1 MPGSDTIAYFSME
14 IGLEEAMPTYSG
26 GLGVLAGDFLKS
38 AADLEARMVGLTLLH
53 RQGYF
58 RQRLD
63 AAGHQT
69 EEPVPWVVSRHLREL
84 AARAYVT
91 IEGRRVALRAWQYDV
106 RGPAGFIVPV
116 LFLDADLPENSEW
129 DRHLTDRLYGGDH
142 YYRLCQEIVLGIGG
156 VRILRALKFDEIRN
170 YHMNEGHAALL
181 GLELL
186 DESAARHGRSR
197 FTGEDVELVR
207 QRCVFTT
214 HTPVPAGHDK
224 FPLDLVGR
232 VLGLHDVHKH
242 REVFCCD
249 GVLNLSYL
257 ALNLSHYHNGVA
269 RLHGEVSQLMFP
281 RYVIDSIT
289 NGVHAATW
297 ASEPFQEL
305 FDRYI
310 PDWRQDNHSLRNA
323 LRIPLAF
330 VHAAHRKAK
339 ERLITEIK
347 RTTGVAM
354 KPTVLTLGF
363 ARRAAPYKR
372 ADLLFT
378 DLERLRKIADRAG
391 TLQIVYAGKAHPA
404 DQPGKD
410 IIAHIAR
417 CRDAL
422 HSSSVQLVYLENYD
436 LELGKLLVAGVDV
449 WLNTPQPP
457 MEASGTSGMKAALNG
472 VPSLSVL
479 DGWWVEGHIE
489 DITGWAVGRPW
500 EPTGSAADHDSA
512 HDAASLYDQLEQ
524 KVLPLYRRNHG
535 AFTEMMRHCIAFNGS
550 FFNTHR
556 MLSQYAQKAYLS

>member
-1 MPGSDTIAYFSME
+1 ME
-14 IGLEEAMPTYSG
+14 IALTPEIPTYSG

-38 AADLEARMVGLTLLH
+38 AADLETRMVGLTLLH

-84 AARAYVT
+84 AARAHVT

-156 VRILRALKFDEIRN
+156 VRILRALKFDAIRN

-186 DESAARHGRSR
+186 DESAAAHGRSR

-224 FPLDLVGR
+224 FALDLVGR
-232 VLGLHDVHKH
+232 VLGLRDFHAH

-330 VHAAHRKAK
+330 VHAAHRQAK

-391 TLQIVYAGKAHPA
+391 TIQIVYAGKAHPA

>member
-1 MPGSDTIAYFSME
+1 MSDSPQIAYFSME
-14 IGLEEAMPTYSG
+14 IALTPEIPTYSG

-38 AADLEARMVGLTLLH
+38 AA
-53 RQGYF
+53 
-58 RQRLD
+58 
-63 AAGHQT
+63 GHQK
-69 EEPVPWVVSRHLREL
+69 EEPCPWIVSRHVREL
-84 AARAYVT
+84 PARAQVT
-91 IEGRRVALRAWQYDV
+91 IEGRQVALRAWQYDI

-129 DRHLTDRLYGGDH
+129 DRRLTDRLYGGDH
-142 YYRLCQEIVLGIGG
+142 YYRFCQEVILGIGG
-156 VRILRALKFDEIRN
+156 VRILRELKFAEIRN

-186 DESAARHGRSR
+186 DASAAAHGRSR
-197 FTGEDVELVR
+197 FSHEDVELVR

-224 FPLDLVGR
+224 FPLDLVSR
-232 VLGLHDVHKH
+232 VLGLRDFHEH
-242 REVFCCD
+242 RDVFCCE
-249 GVLNLSYL
+249 GVLNLTFL

-281 RYVIDSIT
+281 RYVIDAIT

-297 ASEPFQEL
+297 AGEPFQEL

-323 LRIPLAF
+323 LRIPLAS

-339 ERLITEIK
+339 ERLIAEVK
-347 RTTGVAM
+347 RATGAVM

-363 ARRAAPYKR
+363 ARRATPYKR

-378 DLERLRKIADRAG
+378 DLERLKKIASTAG
-391 TLQIVYAGKAHPA
+391 GLQIVYAGKAHPA

-410 IIAHIAR
+410 IIAHIVR
-417 CRDAL
+417 CRDEL
-422 HSSSVQLVYLENYD
+422 RSSPVQVAYLENYD
-436 LELGKLLVAGVDV
+436 LDLAKLLVAGVDV

-489 DITGWAVGRPW
+489 DVTGWAIGRPW
-500 EPTGSAADHDSA
+500 EPTGSPADHDRA
-512 HDAASLYDQLEQ
+512 HDAGSLYDQLEH
-524 KVLPLYRRNHG
+524 KVSPLYRRNHG

-556 MLSQYAQKAYLS
+556 MLNQYAQKAYLG

>member
-1 MPGSDTIAYFSME
+1 
-14 IGLEEAMPTYSG
+14 
-26 GLGVLAGDFLKS
+26 
-38 AADLEARMVGLTLLH
+38 MV
-53 RQGYF
+53 
-58 RQRLD
+58 
-63 AAGHQT
+63 
-69 EEPVPWVVSRHLREL
+69 
-84 AARAYVT
+84 
-91 IEGRRVALRAWQYDV
+91 LRAWQYDV
-106 RGPAGFIVPV
+106 RGPAGFVVPV
-116 LFLDADLPENSEW
+116 LFLDADLPENTEW
-129 DRHLTDRLYGGDH
+129 DRRLTDRLYGGDQ
-142 YYRLCQEIVLGIGG
+142 YYRFCQEVILGIGG
-156 VRILRALKFDEIRN
+156 VRMLCALGFHSIRN

-186 DESAARHGRSR
+186 DASAGANRRTP
-197 FTGEDVELVR
+197 FTHEDVELVR

-232 VLGLHDVHKH
+232 VLGLHDFHEH
-242 REVFCCD
+242 REVFCCE
-249 GVLNLSYL
+249 GVLNLTYL

-297 ASEPFQEL
+297 ASEPIQQL

-323 LRIPLAF
+323 LRIPGPL
-330 VHAAHRKAK
+330 VHAAHKQSK
-339 ERLITEIK
+339 DRLIAEVK
-347 RTTGVAM
+347 RSTGVAM
-354 KPTVLTLGF
+354 KPGVFTLGF
-363 ARRAAPYKR
+363 ARRATPYKR

-378 DLERLRKIADRAG
+378 DLERLKKIAATSG
-391 TLQIVYAGKAHPA
+391 GLQIVYAGKAHPA

-417 CRDAL
+417 CRDML
-422 HSSSVQLVYLENYD
+422 RDSVKIVYLENYD
-436 LELGKLLVAGVDV
+436 LDLAKLLVAGVDV

-489 DITGWAVGRPW
+489 GVTGWAIGRPW
-500 EPTGSAADHDSA
+500 EANGSAADHDRA
-512 HDAASLYDQLEQ
+512 ADAASLYDQLEH
-524 KVLPLYRRNHG
+524 KVLPHYYRNHG
-535 AFTEMMRHCIAFNGS
+535 AFTEVMRHCIAFNGS

-556 MLSQYAQKAYLS
+556 MLNQYAQKAYLG

>member
-1 MPGSDTIAYFSME
+1 ME
-14 IGLEEAMPTYSG
+14 IALTPEIPTYSG

>member
-1 MPGSDTIAYFSME
+1 MNHTPRIAYFSME
-14 IGLEEAMPTYSG
+14 VAITAEMPTYSG

-38 AADLEARMVGLTLLH
+38 AADLRAPMVGVTLLH
-53 RQGYF
+53 RHGYF
-58 RQRLD
+58 RQHLD
-63 AAGHQT
+63 PAGRQT
-69 EEPVPWVVSRHLREL
+69 EESSPWIVGRYLREL
-84 AARAYVT
+84 SERAHVT
-91 IEGRRVALRAWQYDV
+91 IEGRSIAVRAWQYDL
-106 RGPAGFIVPV
+106 RGPAGFVVPV
-116 LFLDADLPENSEW
+116 LFLDTDLPENTEW
-129 DRHLTDRLYGGDH
+129 DRHLTDQLYGGDN

-156 VRILRALKFDEIRN
+156 VRMLRALKFDAIQR

-186 DESAARHGRSR
+186 DVSAAANGRSR
-197 FTGEDVELVR
+197 FTPEDVELVR
-207 QRCVFTT
+207 ERCIFTT

-232 VLGLHDVHKH
+232 VLGRHDFHEH
-242 REVFCCD
+242 HEVFCCE
-249 GVLNLSYL
+249 GILNLTYL

-297 ASEPFQEL
+297 TSAPLQDL
-305 FDRYI
+305 FDRFI
-310 PDWRQDNHSLRNA
+310 PEWRQDNYSLRNA
-323 LRIPLAF
+323 LRIPGPL
-330 VHAAHRKAK
+330 VHAAHRKSK
-339 ERLITEIK
+339 EQLIAEVN
-347 RTTGVAM
+347 RTTGAAM
-354 KPTVLTLGF
+354 EPSVFTLGF

-372 ADLLFT
+372 ADLLFA
-378 DLERLRKIADRAG
+378 DLARLKKIAASAG
-391 TLQIVYAGKAHPA
+391 AIQIVYAGKAHPA

-410 IIAHIAR
+410 IIAYIAR
-417 CRDAL
+417 CRDIL
-422 HSSSVQLVYLENYD
+422 RSSNVRVAYLENYD
-436 LELGKLLVAGVDV
+436 LEIAKLLVAGVDV

-489 DITGWAVGRPW
+489 GVTGWAVGGPW
-500 EPTGSAADHDSA
+500 KSTASASDHDRA
-512 HDAASLYDQLEQ
+512 HDAASLYDQLEH

-535 AFTEMMRHCIAFNGS
+535 AFTEVMRHCIAFNGS

-556 MLSQYAQKAYLS
+556 MLNQYAQKAYLG

>member
-1 MPGSDTIAYFSME
+1 MNHTPRIAYFSME
-14 IGLEEAMPTYSG
+14 VAITAEMPTYSG

-38 AADLEARMVGLTLLH
+38 AADLRAPMVGVTLLH
-53 RQGYF
+53 RRGYF
-58 RQRLD
+58 RQHLD
-63 AAGHQT
+63 AAGRQT
-69 EEPVPWVVSRHLREL
+69 EDPSPWIVGRYLREL
-84 AARAYVT
+84 SERAHVT
-91 IEGRRVALRAWQYDV
+91 IEKRSVALRAWQYDL
-106 RGPAGFIVPV
+106 RGPAGFVVPV
-116 LFLDADLPENSEW
+116 LFLDTDLPENTEW
-129 DRHLTDRLYGGDH
+129 DRRLTDQLYGGDN

-156 VRILRALKFDEIRN
+156 VRMLRALKLDAIQR

-186 DESAARHGRSR
+186 DVSAAAKGRSR
-197 FTGEDVELVR
+197 FAPEDVELVR
-207 QRCVFTT
+207 EHCVFTT

-232 VLGLHDVHKH
+232 VLGRHDFHEH
-242 REVFCCD
+242 REVFCCE
-249 GVLNLSYL
+249 GVLNLTYL

-289 NGVHAATW
+289 NGVHAGTW
-297 ASEPFQEL
+297 TSVPMQEL
-305 FDRYI
+305 FDRFI
-310 PDWRQDNHSLRNA
+310 PEWRQDNYSLRNA
-323 LRIPLAF
+323 LRIPIPL

-339 ERLITEIK
+339 ERLVAEVN
-347 RTTGVAM
+347 RATGAAM
-354 KPTVLTLGF
+354 KPSVFTLGF

-378 DLERLRKIADRAG
+378 DLERLKKIASSAG
-391 TLQIVYAGKAHPA
+391 AIQIVYAGKAHPA

-417 CRDAL
+417 CRDVL
-422 HSSSVQLVYLENYD
+422 RSSSVTVAYLENYD
-436 LELGKLLVAGVDV
+436 LELAKLLVAGVDV

-489 DITGWAVGRPW
+489 GVTGWAVGRPW
-500 EPTGSAADHDSA
+500 DSSGKAADHDRA
-512 HDAASLYDQLEQ
+512 HDAASLYDQLEH
-524 KVLPLYRRNHG
+524 KVLPLYKRNHG
-535 AFTEMMRHCIAFNGS
+535 AFTEVMRHCIAFNGS

-556 MLSQYAQKAYLS
+556 MLNQYSQKAYLV

>member
-1 MPGSDTIAYFSME
+1 MSTSPQIAYFSME
-14 IGLEEAMPTYSG
+14 IALTPEIPTYSG

-38 AADLEARMVGLTLLH
+38 AADLETRMVGLTLLH

-84 AARAYVT
+84 AARAHVT

-156 VRILRALKFDEIRN
+156 VRILRALKFDAIRN

-186 DESAARHGRSR
+186 DESAAAHGRSR

-232 VLGLHDVHKH
+232 VLGLRNFHEH

-391 TLQIVYAGKAHPA
+391 TIQIVYAGKAHPA

-500 EPTGSAADHDSA
+500 EPAGSAADHDSA

>member
-1 MPGSDTIAYFSME
+1 MNGTPQIAYFSME
-14 IGLEEAMPTYSG
+14 IALTPEIPTYSG

-38 AADLEARMVGLTLLH
+38 AADLQTPMVGLTLIH

-84 AARAYVT
+84 AARAHVT

-156 VRILRALKFDEIRN
+156 VRILRALKLDAIRN

-186 DESAARHGRSR
+186 DESAAAHGRRR

-224 FPLDLVGR
+224 FPLDLVSR
-232 VLGLHDVHKH
+232 VLGLHDFHEH

-323 LRIPLAF
+323 LRIPLPF
-330 VHAAHRKAK
+330 VQAAHRKAK
-339 ERLITEIK
+339 ERLMAEIK
-347 RTTGVAM
+347 SATGVVM

-363 ARRAAPYKR
+363 ARRATPYKR
-372 ADLLFT
+372 ANLLFT
-378 DLERLRKIADRAG
+378 DLARLKKIAAAAG
-391 TLQIVYAGKAHPA
+391 GLQIIYSGKAHPA

-410 IIAHIAR
+410 IIAHIVR
-417 CRDAL
+417 CRDEL
-422 HSSSVQLVYLENYD
+422 RSSSVRVAYLENYD
-436 LELGKLLVAGVDV
+436 LDLAKLLVSGVDV

-457 MEASGTSGMKAALNG
+457 LEASGTSGMKAALNG

-489 DITGWAVGRPW
+489 DVTGWAVGRPW
-500 EPTGSAADHDSA
+500 EPSGSSADHDSA
-512 HDAASLYDQLEQ
+512 HDAGSLYDQLEH
-524 KVLPLYRRNHG
+524 KVLPLYLVNHG
-535 AFTEMMRHCIAFNGS
+535 AFAEVMRHCIAFNGS